1 MNEKLLV
8 YIAVVMTI
16 ELSITMFY
24 TIKDLFHKKDDDN
37 QYQ

>member
-1 MNEKLLV
+1 MNEQLLV

-24 TIKDLFHKKDDDN
+24 TIKYFFNKKDDDN